1 MPSIPKL
8 LAKHL
13 GKRKDLGFH
22 TVVLTR
28 IEQGPRDPQNL
39 GGGTARIET
48 QYTCKARIDTMESRY
63 WDFAGSAEARTRF
76 TGFMILGA
84 TLANGTVRPRAGDTI
99 ASRGTTYTISER
111 GVQTVD
117 LDTPATHLCATIA
130 AGGG

>member
-22 TVVLTR
+22 AIVLTR
-28 IEQGPRDPQNL
+28 IEQGVRDPQSL
-39 GGGTARIET
+39 SG
-48 QYTCKARIDTMESRY
+48 
-63 WDFAGSAEARTRF
+63 DFAGSAEARTRF

-84 TLANGTVRPRAGDTI
+84 TLAAGVRPRAGDTI
-99 ASRGTTYTISER
+99 SSRGTTYTIADG
-111 GVQTVD
+111 GVVTVD
-117 LDTPATHLCATIA
+117 LDTPATHLCACLA

>member
-22 TVVLTR
+22 AIVLTR
-28 IEQGPRDPQNL
+28 IEQGVRDPQSL
-39 GGGTARIET
+39 SGGTVRVET

-84 TLANGTVRPRAGDTI
+84 TLAAGVRPRAGDTI
-99 ASRGTTYTISER
+99 SSRGTTYTIADG
-111 GVQTVD
+111 GVVTVD
-117 LDTPATHLCATIA
+117 LDTPATHLCACLA